1 MNQKAYHIVVPA
13 SLVVVMVAFL
23 SIFLLA
29 NANSAYAATDK
40 KKPPVAARISA
51 VDYTETQIKQL
62 QGSLNLT
69 ESQEAL
75 WSDLT
80 LVMRE
85 NAKEMDARSKERA
98 ENIKEMNA
106 VERMKF
112 HSQTTEA
119 HLEQMKKLLPPFEAL
134 YNSMSDDQKKITDTT
149 FRTGKYGKKRV
160 KK

>member
-62 QGSLNLT
+62 QRSLNLT